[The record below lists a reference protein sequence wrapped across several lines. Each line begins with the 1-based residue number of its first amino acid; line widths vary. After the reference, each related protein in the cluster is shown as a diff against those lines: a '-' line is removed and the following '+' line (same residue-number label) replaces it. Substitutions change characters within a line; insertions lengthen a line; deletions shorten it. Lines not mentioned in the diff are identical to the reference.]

1 MNEKHHLLA
10 KFSYKIFIYIHQG
23 QKACNLNTGT
33 SEMILGVPSFYIW
46 RKDLQKAFVSGFL
59 PC

>member
-1 MNEKHHLLA
+1 MNEKHHSLA
-10 KFSYKIFIYIHQG
+10 MFRYKILISIRQG
-23 QKACNLNTGT
+23 QKACNLKTET
-33 SEMILGVPSFYIW
+33 AEIILGVPSFYIW

>member
-1 MNEKHHLLA
+1 MNEKHHFLVTFRYTILI
-10 KFSYKIFIYIHQG
+10 SICQG
-23 QKACNLNTGT
+23 QKACNLDTET
-33 SEMILGVPSFYIW
+33 AEMILGVPSFHIW